1 MVRQEDKDKLLI
13 HIEICMCYTVK
24 RNLQIGICQS
34 VIEDKI
40 MFFGYYQFHESNYA
54 ILHMQ
59 KGAIASQEKH
69 INGIQF

>member
-1 MVRQEDKDKLLI
+1 
-13 HIEICMCYTVK
+13 
-24 RNLQIGICQS
+24 
-34 VIEDKI
+34 

-69 INGIQF
+69 IKGIQFLETTGIKYI

>member
-1 MVRQEDKDKLLI
+1 MARE
-13 HIEICMCYTVK
+13 
-24 RNLQIGICQS
+24 NS
-34 VIEDKI
+34 VNRDLSERIEDKI

-69 INGIQF
+69 IKGIQL

>member
-1 MVRQEDKDKLLI
+1 MARENSV
-13 HIEICMCYTVK
+13 
-24 RNLQIGICQS
+24 NAICQS

-69 INGIQF
+69 IKGIQF

>member
-1 MVRQEDKDKLLI
+1 
-13 HIEICMCYTVK
+13 
-24 RNLQIGICQS
+24 
-34 VIEDKI
+34 

-69 INGIQF
+69 IKGIQF

>member
-1 MVRQEDKDKLLI
+1 MGRRRERK
-13 HIEICMCYTVK
+13 
-24 RNLQIGICQS
+24 IGICQS

>member
-1 MVRQEDKDKLLI
+1 MGNSNRSCPFLKQT
-13 HIEICMCYTVK
+13 EI
-24 RNLQIGICQS
+24 QIGVCQS

-69 INGIQF
+69 IKGIQF